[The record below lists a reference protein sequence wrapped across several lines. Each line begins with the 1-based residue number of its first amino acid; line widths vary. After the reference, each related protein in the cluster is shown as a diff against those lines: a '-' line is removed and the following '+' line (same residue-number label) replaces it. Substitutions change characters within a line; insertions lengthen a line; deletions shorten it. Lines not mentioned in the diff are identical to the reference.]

1 MLPIPAPDLD
11 CAPLPDLAAMARRW
25 RQGLRQALRIAGALA
40 VFSTAAPAQPVCR
53 GNDLLPDLAQSQP
66 ALHARILET
75 VRREPNGEAL
85 LWKITDP
92 KQTQPEPKVSWLLG
106 TIHLTD
112 TRVHALS
119 PAIQEA
125 LASAKVLALE
135 VDDIGPKAMQKAFSQ
150 NEKLLAPR
158 EGRPLDKLLTAAELA
173 SLRTISAKLGLPVGQ
188 ALLMRP
194 WFLTTL
200 MSLPACESA
209 RQEAGFKP
217 LDSYLQDR
225 AIAHGARVVGL
236 ETIADQLKAMAS
248 LPLETELAWLR
259 AAISLYPRIE
269 DMTETLLQLYLR
281 RRIGATWELSQAM
294 SGPLAFTPEQLSQVQ
309 QALVV
314 GRNRKMRDAA
324 LPLLAKGST
333 FIGVGALH
341 LPGRDGLV
349 QLLRE
354 KGYAVTAV
362 E

>member
-1 MLPIPAPDLD
+1 
-11 CAPLPDLAAMARRW
+11 
-25 RQGLRQALRIAGALA
+25 
-40 VFSTAAPAQPVCR
+40 
-53 GNDLLPDLAQSQP
+53 
-66 ALHARILET
+66 
-75 VRREPNGEAL
+75 
-85 LWKITDP
+85 
-92 KQTQPEPKVSWLLG
+92 
-106 TIHLTD
+106 
-112 TRVHALS
+112 
-119 PAIQEA
+119 
-125 LASAKVLALE
+125 
-135 VDDIGPKAMQKAFSQ
+135 MQKAFSQ

-158 EGRPLDKLLTAAELA
+158 DGRHLDKLLTAAELA
-173 SLRTISAKLGLPVGQ
+173 ALRTVSAKLGLPVSR

-200 MSLPACESA
+200 MSLPVCESA

-225 AIAHGARVVGL
+225 AVAQGTRVVGL

-259 AAISLYPRIE
+259 SAIALYPRVE
-269 DMTETLLQLYLR
+269 DMTETLLQLYLH

-294 SGPLAFTPEQLSQVQ
+294 SGPLAFTPEQLRQVQ

-314 GRNRKMRDAA
+314 VRNRKMRDAA
-324 LPLLAKGST
+324 LPLLAKGDV

-349 QLLRE
+349 QLLRD
-354 KGYAVTAV
+354 KGYTVTAV